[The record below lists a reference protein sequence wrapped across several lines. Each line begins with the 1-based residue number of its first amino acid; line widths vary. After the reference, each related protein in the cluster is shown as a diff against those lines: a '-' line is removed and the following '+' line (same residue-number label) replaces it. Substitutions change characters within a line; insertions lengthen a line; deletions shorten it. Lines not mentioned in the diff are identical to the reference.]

1 MADELDFAFELTPLP
16 DEEPFSLSDAMQ
28 FLRYGGILRFRLAGS
43 DQPSQIDHGFLIWAK
58 DGHLRLR
65 LPDSDVVLNG
75 PHVLDLAKAGSLFS
89 LSKDAAPDPET
100 RKAADVRLRNRRN
113 SYETAKIKFAEAK
126 VRYEQAVEA
135 HRQWQV
141 RKDEHAQQIAAWE
154 ASGKVDPKP
163 ECEKEPAIPNA
174 PLEPT
179 PPAEF
184 DTGSLPTTW
193 QAEMERRET
202 ELQIRLNEAAR
213 SGKLRMWGVQ
223 VNEPLCD
230 EQSPDYPPEE
240 PEEIS
245 CKYFYFGH
253 KASGQSARNR
263 YFDSDTSRIHAVPL
277 HLPEVADREICAYAE
292 NPSTGTRFRSYSNVT
307 LEREG
312 LLALA
317 AEIVPDLDCT
327 DQIAHTDVP
336 ESIEPAS
343 TKEAPGNLKEKIDEA
358 LRSLAPNSAQ
368 GRVILMCL
376 VRLGWE
382 CWPTKTDAECYDNI
396 CSNIDGKHKPSRRT
410 FDRLVKEHRLKE
422 CMSPIAGRAAVR

>member
-1 MADELDFAFELTPLP
+1 MADELDFTFELTPLA
-16 DEEPFSLSDAMQ
+16 DEEPFNLSDAMQ
-28 FLRYGGILRFRLAGS
+28 FLGYGGILRFRLTGS
-43 DQPSQIDHGFLIWAK
+43 DQPSQIDHGFLSRAK

-126 VRYEQAVEA
+126 VRYEQAVDA

-141 RKDEHAQQIAAWE
+141 HKDEHAQQIAAWE
-154 ASGKVDPKP
+154 ASGKVGPKP

-179 PPAEF
+179 PPGEF
-184 DTGSLPTTW
+184 DTSSLPTTW

-230 EQSPDYPPEE
+230 EQSPYRPPEE
-240 PEEIS
+240 PEEIPS
-245 CKYFYFGH
+245 KYFYFGI
-253 KASGQSARNR
+253 KASEQSARNR
-263 YFDSDTSRIHAVPL
+263 YFDSETNRIHAVPL
-277 HLPEVADREICAYAE
+277 HLPEVADREICLYAD
-292 NPSTGTRFRSYSNVT
+292 NPSTDIRFRSYSNVT
-307 LEREG
+307 MEREG

-317 AEIVPDLDCT
+317 AELSPDLAYTERD
-327 DQIAHTDVP
+327 AP
-336 ESIEPAS
+336 ETVAARVATPKKRGPRFQYDWGSFDRQLQLVLEDEGAIDP
-343 TKEAPGNLKEKIDEA
+343 KIDPGPKGFIQARLEETMTGWCEA
-358 LRSLAPNSAQ
+358 NWRRAPSESSIRDRVSAFLA
-368 GRVILMCL
+368 
-376 VRLGWE
+376 
-382 CWPTKTDAECYDNI
+382 K
-396 CSNIDGKHKPSRRT
+396 
-410 FDRLVKEHRLKE
+410 
-422 CMSPIAGRAAVR
+422 AGN